1 MEVHGH
7 VPGHFDQNMHE
18 LSVSKAWHDVVILE
32 LALGLCEA
40 EDVVSDP
47 LGEVIVCIL
56 SKQILIR
63 IKDF

>member
-1 MEVHGH
+1 
-7 VPGHFDQNMHE
+7 MHE